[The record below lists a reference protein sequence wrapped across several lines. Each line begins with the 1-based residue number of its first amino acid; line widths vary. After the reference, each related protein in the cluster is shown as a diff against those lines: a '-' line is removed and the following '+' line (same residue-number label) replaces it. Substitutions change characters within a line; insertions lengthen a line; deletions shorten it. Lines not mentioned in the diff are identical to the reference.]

1 MEWIT
6 EEHMKPIGEAIDLA
20 EDFSEKMS
28 VFRSGL
34 IDRDLRW
41 YQLAAHRAYDLLS
54 SREKEVFMMR
64 LRNHSFP
71 LIADQLGVSVSSAK
85 TYWRR
90 CIKKCGI
97 LFNSVAYADNK

>member
-1 MEWIT
+1 MDWIT
-6 EEHMKPIGEAIDLA
+6 EESLETLA
-20 EDFSEKMS
+20 ESVELANDFSEKMTA
-28 VFRSGL
+28 FRSGL
-34 IDRDLRW
+34 IAKDLRW
-41 YQLAAHRAYDLLS
+41 YQLAAHRAYDQLS

-71 LIADQLGVSVSSAK
+71 LIAEQIGVSVSSAK

-90 CIKKCGI
+90 CIKKCGV